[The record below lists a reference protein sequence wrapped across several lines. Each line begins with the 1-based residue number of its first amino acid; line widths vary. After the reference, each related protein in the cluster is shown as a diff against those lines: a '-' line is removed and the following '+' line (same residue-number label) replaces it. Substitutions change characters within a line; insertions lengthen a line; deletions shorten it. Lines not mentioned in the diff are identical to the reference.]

1 MLELVKG
8 VANIN
13 LANNQISA
21 GGLELIVK
29 NKDKFDMLRVI
40 NLSHN
45 SITLDKK
52 SRGKVEE
59 IRKMGIIVTI

>member
-1 MLELVKG
+1 MKG

-45 SITLDKK
+45 SIALDKK

>member
-1 MLELVKG
+1 MKG

-13 LANNQISA
+13 LANNQINA

-45 SITLDKK
+45 SIVMDKK
-52 SRGKVEE
+52 SRGRVEE